1 MKQFLCTLCLA
12 ALTISCQTKN
22 KEKSSAEPA
31 VETAVQKPEWTSLF
45 NGKDLDDWKIK
56 ISKHELGDNY
66 ANTFRVEDG
75 LMKVSYDG
83 YEEFDRQYGHIFYK
97 DPFSAYLLRVEYRFT
112 GEQAPEGEGWAWRNS
127 GAMLHGQSP
136 ESMLKDQD
144 FPISIEAQILG
155 GDGSDP
161 RPTGNLCTPGTNV
174 VIADT
179 LYTDHCLNSS
189 SKTYHGDQWVRMDM
203 LVLRDSVIHH
213 IVEKDT
219 VLTYYKPQFGAGS
232 VSNFD
237 PAIKKDGELIKEGY
251 ISLQSESHPIEFRK
265 VDLLDLEPYMDDLK
279 KLKEVL
285 EEVGN

>member
-1 MKQFLCTLCLA
+1 MKQLLCTLCLG
-12 ALTISCQTKN
+12 ALIVSCQTKT
-22 KEKSSAEPA
+22 KKKPA
-31 VETAVQKPEWTSLF
+31 VEETVKTEGKSLEWIPLF
-45 NGKDLDDWKIK
+45 NGKDLDDWKVK

-66 ANTFRVEDG
+66 ARTFRVADG

-83 YEEFDRQYGHIFYK
+83 YEDFDRQYGHIFYK
-97 DPFSAYLLRVEYRFT
+97 KPFSAYLLRLEYRFT
-112 GEQAPEGEGWAWRNS
+112 GDQAPEGEGWAWRNS

-155 GDGSDP
+155 GDGSND

-174 VIADT
+174 VLGDS

-189 SKTYHGDQWVRMDM
+189 SKTYHGDQWVHMDM
-203 LVLRDSVIHH
+203 LVLADSVIHH

-219 VLTYYKPQFGAGS
+219 VLTYYKPQIGGGS

-237 PAIKKDGELIKEGY
+237 PEAKKDGEMLKGGY

-265 VDLLDLEPYMDDLK
+265 VDLLDLEPYMNDQK
-279 KLKEVL
+279 KLKEIL
-285 EEVGN
+285 DEVRR